1 MCGDSYKL
9 GKMRFRQ
16 YLAQKYGPI
25 LADKLQAIL
34 DFNGPVLDFQNFQHQ
49 LETLLKDRDLML

>member
-16 YLAQKYGPI
+16 HLALKYGPI
-25 LADKLQAIL
+25 LADKLQSIL
-34 DFNGPVLDFQNFQHQ
+34 DFNGPVLDYQNF
-49 LETLLKDRDLML
+49 